1 MILWPQL
8 EVKQRSQKRHDKV
21 MFWITGFLAILALFG
36 PIGASIHPYP
46 SFDELPHPVT
56 LKGSGSRIKRAT
68 LGPLRIKV
76 FYHSSV
82 DKLRPK
88 DRRIIKEVVR
98 ILETLKMPSIF

>member
-1 MILWPQL
+1 
-8 EVKQRSQKRHDKV
+8 
-21 MFWITGFLAILALFG
+21 MFWIAGFLAIVALFG

-56 LKGSGSRIKRAT
+56 LKGSDSRVRRET

-88 DRRIIKEVVR
+88 DRRIIKEVVS
-98 ILETLKMPSIF
+98 ILETLKMPCIFYK